1 MKKNNIFII
10 SILIFLVIVKPTF
23 AFSDVEEHWAFTTI
37 QKMQGYK
44 IVNGYEDNTFKPDDN
59 MTRAEFITIVNRML
73 GLQEESSKYIPDI
86 NRTDWYYSEIRKAV
100 KVGIIEGDQSGFTYP
115 EEKITREEAIVILNR
130 AFKLKKT
137 TAIPKGYDDL
147 DEIASWAKLEV
158 YSAINAGYM
167 NGYDDNTIKPQ
178 NNITRA
184 EALTLIYRIVP
195 NILTTDVYTGLIT
208 GNALIYEDNIVLN
221 NLTIDGNL
229 IISNRALSTLKIKDV
244 TVKKNLIIIDKN
256 QECINKLNVNG
267 NIYEFSYKE
276 ESLNKYKN
284 NEYGITF
291 AVPQSAKIKLL
302 SDNKDIDYKTE
313 DLIVLNIE
321 ENDEYYLKNIN
332 TLSDIVISKYDNLYK
347 KLEEGK
353 IDSNQYQLF
362 VEKSDN
368 YLLVIKRDNIVY
380 SLKFYNIKSSNLVD
394 NVIATLDFFETE
406 KVIDTKI
413 LTYKN
418 SKLSLKFSYKD
429 KYVSVD
435 DSYNTNIINEDKNFF
450 KLFIQVNTITDMQ
463 NYSLGEI
470 KVLLTSIV
478 SKDGDIKET
487 DSFKIMNNNAIKY
500 KIESDGK
507 IIYSLYVVI
516 GNNLYNL
523 IFTGDET
530 GMLEIGEGLFNEI
543 VETLEF

>member
-10 SILIFLVIVKPTF
+10 SILIFLIIVKPTF

-37 QKMQGYK
+37 QKMQGFK

-59 MTRAEFITIVNRML
+59 MTRAEFVTIVNRML
-73 GLQEESSKYIPDI
+73 DLQEESSKYIPDI
-86 NRTDWYYSEIRKAV
+86 NRNDWYYSEIRKAV
-100 KVGIIEGDQSGFTYP
+100 KVGIIEGDQSGYTYP

-137 TAIPKGYDDL
+137 TAIPKGYNDL

-184 EALTLIYRIVP
+184 EALTLIYRIIP
-195 NILTTDVYTGLIT
+195 NILKTDVYTGLIT
-208 GNALIYEDNIVLN
+208 GNTLIYEDNIVLN

-229 IISNRALSTLKIKDV
+229 VISNRALSTLKIKDV

-256 QECINKLNVNG
+256 QECINKLNING
-267 NIYEFSYKE
+267 NVYEFSYKE

-332 TLSDIVISKYDNLYK
+332 TLSDIVISRYDNLYK

-353 IDSNQYQLF
+353 VDSNQYQLF

-368 YLLVIKRDNIVY
+368 YLLVIKRDNIIY

-406 KVIDTKI
+406 KVVDTKI

-435 DSYNTNIINEDKNFF
+435 DSYNTNVINEDKNFF

-523 IFTGDET
+523 IFTGDEA